1 MPPGEQ
7 ALHDQLRGLGQ
18 HQGRLLAQ
26 GLGEE
31 QGRGQQEDD
40 SGVHQHQSQMFSR
53 PPGQGGKAVFQ
64 QIALPAQEADH
75 GGAAAKPG
83 RGAGTRVPVGK

>member
-1 MPPGEQ
+1 MPSGEQ

-40 SGVHQHQSQMFSR
+40 GGVNQHQSQMFAR
-53 PPGQGGKAVFQ
+53 PPGQGREAVFQ
-64 QIALPAQEADH
+64 QIALTAQEADH
-75 GGAAAKPG
+75 GAAASRPG